1 MNCSPPGSSVHGILQ
16 ARILEFCHS
25 FLQGI
30 FPTQGSNP
38 GLLHCRQILYHL
50 SQQESPHFFIAED
63 LLAKRISLHYWENWN
78 NTGKKSSLPFFPFTL
93 RWTSLERLEEKFGDP
108 SKGSDDPS
116 RPVWSIEWTVWK
128 KKKKNQLKAGWVLH
142 TWSLKSKE
150 CGCKKHTQGGHVLK
164 NLHSFIFTCGLDHQ
178 SHKVF
183 RFVPYHLSQQGSPHF
198 LIAEDLLAKSISLQ
212 YWENWTNTG
221 KKPSLPFFPFLL
233 KYFLLKYNWCA
244 IHISYRWFTVSK
256 DFIPFIVIVKYW
268 LYSLNA
274 FPDNTS
280 GKESW
285 QCRRHKRL
293 GLHPWVGKMAWKK

>member
-1 MNCSPPGSSVHGILQ
+1 MTLPD
-16 ARILEFCHS
+16 
-25 FLQGI
+25 
-30 FPTQGSNP
+30 
-38 GLLHCRQILYHL
+38 L
-50 SQQESPHFFIAED
+50 SGVLNELCE
-63 LLAKRISLHYWENWN
+63 
-78 NTGKKSSLPFFPFTL
+78 
-93 RWTSLERLEEKFGDP
+93 
-108 SKGSDDPS
+108 
-116 RPVWSIEWTVWK
+116 K